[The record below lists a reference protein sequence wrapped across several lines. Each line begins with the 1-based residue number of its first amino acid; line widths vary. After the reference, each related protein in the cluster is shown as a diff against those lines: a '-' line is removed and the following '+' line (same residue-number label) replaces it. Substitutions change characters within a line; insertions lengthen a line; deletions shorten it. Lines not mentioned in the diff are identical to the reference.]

1 MPDPGSA
8 EASALA
14 MPAWMWAACDGMMII
29 DERRRIL
36 AMNPALARLLGV
48 RAEDCLGQQDCGA
61 LLRCRALAGHALT
74 TCPADC
80 PGLQALDRG
89 QPIAQSEY
97 TIQTATGR
105 RAVVSASYTPYHSHP
120 EAPVR
125 LLVVLRE
132 VTRQKRQAQH
142 WMHQARIDPL
152 TGVASRAYLL
162 EACRRELKRALRH
175 SRALALLLV
184 DVDRLK
190 AYNDTYG
197 HLAGDDVLQVIGKL
211 LRSGR
216 RGEEL
221 VGRYG
226 GDEFVILLPETG
238 EAGALVVA
246 ERSRRAIAECAWPP
260 ARSPVTVSLGVAEAP
275 LDGITVEALL
285 ATADRRLYEAKRTGR
300 NRLVGGGEAFL
311 ERRAQPRVAVAA
323 RIRLSAPRAQP
334 PQDYLGVLNNI
345 SLKGLHCTLP
355 QGLAATVGEAFHI
368 DVAIPP
374 DCQALFPLSH
384 LGGLARV
391 VRVEPGFDNPV
402 PALAA
407 TVNLAL
413 AFEPSLR
420 MQAAWAQH
428 SAGFSSPVLYDIR
441 HRVSLLNARN
451 LKRHQN
457 AGGGHARD

>member
-1 MPDPGSA
+1 MRDD
-8 EASALA
+8 ASATLRPA
-14 MPAWMWAACDGMMII
+14 ALPAWMWTACDSMMII
-29 DERRRIL
+29 DAHRRIL

-48 RAEDCLGQQDCGA
+48 RAEDCIGQQECGA

-80 PGLQALDRG
+80 PGLQALGRG
-89 QPIAQSEY
+89 QPIPQSEY
-97 TIQTATGR
+97 TIQTAAGR
-105 RAVVSASYTPYHSHP
+105 RAVVSASYTPYQPHP
-120 EAPVR
+120 EAPVQ
-125 LLVVLRE
+125 LLVILRE
-132 VTRQKRQAQH
+132 VTRQKRQEQH

-190 AYNDTYG
+190 AYNDRYG
-197 HLAGDDVLQVIGKL
+197 HLAGDEVLQSIGRI
-211 LRSGR
+211 LRNGR

-226 GDEFVILLPETG
+226 GDEFVVLLPETG

-246 ERSRRAIAECAWPP
+246 ERLRRAIAEFAWPSARP
-260 ARSPVTVSLGVAEAP
+260 AVTVSLGVAEAP

-285 ATADRRLYEAKRTGR
+285 ATADRRLYEAKHAGR
-300 NRLVGGGEAFL
+300 NRLIGGHDTLL

-323 RIRLSAPRAQP
+323 GIRLLSPQAPLLHEYFGA
-334 PQDYLGVLNNI
+334 LNNV
-345 SLKGLHCTLP
+345 SLKGLHCTMP
-355 QGLAATVGEAFHI
+355 QGMAATAGEAFHI

-374 DCQALFPLSH
+374 DCQALFPLPR
-384 LGGLARV
+384 LEGLARV
-391 VRVEPGFDNPV
+391 VRVEPGTDSPV
-402 PALAA
+402 PALAS

-413 AFEPSLR
+413 AFEPQLR
-420 MQAAWAQH
+420 MRAAWAQH
-428 SAGFSSPVLYDIR
+428 ST
-441 HRVSLLNARN
+441 RVSAALFYDVSHRADWPNVRN
-451 LKRHQN
+451 LECH
-457 AGGGHARD
+457 